1 VRANGDKIKTSGKVG
16 DSLLDVVVNNSVD
29 LDGFGACEG
38 TLTCSTCHLIFKTS
52 DFEKLPDKPGDD
64 FLQWGYKE
72 LTTVCTHQSRVNLSP
87 LLMKSSIITQT
98 AAMMEAKPITK
109 PTSSQI
115 LAILAPDSEGFSS
128 EICTQNNRSE
138 SFGEP

>member
-1 VRANGDKIKTSGKVG
+1 MYFRSY
-16 DSLLDVVVNNSVD
+16 LLVFSELVDQTGEQDEDVLRQQGNS
-29 LDGFGACEG
+29 
-38 TLTCSTCHLIFKTS
+38 
-52 DFEKLPDKPGDD
+52 KPAILFFCRG
-64 FLQWGYKE
+64 GYKE
-72 LTTVCTHQSRVNLSP
+72 LTTICTHKIRVNLSP

-128 EICTQNNRSE
+128 EIYTQNNGSE
-138 SFGEP
+138 SFG